1 MASQQ
6 KRGNGRPGGAE
17 ELSDPLF
24 FVDQRGRVTYWNQAC
39 EAAFGPRSED
49 VLDQELPGPLGSRFD
64 EGLLA
69 LLRASAE
76 RAAPA
81 FLRGVT
87 IGDGSWD
94 VRVTPTVSGSALG
107 VYCVPFGDQFASWPR
122 VLADSAD
129 AIWAMDDQD
138 RIIAWN
144 RSAAEMF
151 GYEPE
156 EAMGAPLSRLV
167 PPDLL
172 AAREPERLRTALL
185 ELGAV
190 RDYET
195 RRLTKDGRE
204 LKVSLTRT
212 LLRNGSGKVL
222 GSSSIV
228 RDLSQRQEIER
239 QMIES
244 EKMATLGHLAASV
257 AQEVGAP
264 LTTIRLA
271 VENARR
277 ACGDCGGSEALETV
291 LDQVQ
296 RIGRLTR
303 RLVELAKPGT
313 PKLSKVQVD
322 DVITETLELVEPSLR
337 RSGISASVEAEPS
350 LPPIRADGGQLQ
362 QVLLNLLINAQRA
375 MEGRGSGRVEV
386 AARAKR
392 GLPVEGWPVRTVV
405 EVTVKDNG
413 PGIDPADLPFIFAPF
428 FSRSGGSGLGL
439 SLAQQIVQAHGGTI
453 SAASTPGHGATF
465 TLQLPVVSDD

>member
-1 MASQQ
+1 MASQ
-6 KRGNGRPGGAE
+6 KVGNGRPVGVE
-17 ELSDPLF
+17 DLSDPLF
-24 FVDQRGRVTYWNQAC
+24 FVDRRGRVTYWNPAC
-39 EAAFGPRSED
+39 EAAFGPRAEE
-49 VLDQELPGPLGSRFD
+49 VLERQLPGPLGSRFD

-69 LLRASAE
+69 LLRSSPREAK
-76 RAAPA
+76 PA

-94 VRVTPTVSGSALG
+94 VRVSPTVSGSALG
-107 VYCVPFGDQFASWPR
+107 VYCVPFGDQFAGWPR

-129 AIWAMDDQD
+129 AIYAMDDRD

-144 RSAAEMF
+144 RAASEMF
-151 GYEPE
+151 GYEPQE
-156 EAMGAPLSRLV
+156 VLGKSLERLV
-167 PPDLL
+167 PADLL
-172 AAREPERLRTALL
+172 AAREPHRLRTALL

-195 RRLTKDGRE
+195 RRVTKDGHE
-204 LKVSLTRT
+204 LKVSVTRT
-212 LLRNGSGKVL
+212 LLRDRSGKVL

-228 RDLSQRQEIER
+228 RDLSQRQEMER
-239 QMIES
+239 QIIES
-244 EKMATLGHLAASV
+244 EKLATLGHLAASV

-277 ACGDCGGSEALETV
+277 VCEACGSSEQLQIVLE
-291 LDQVQ
+291 QVD

-313 PKLSKVQVD
+313 PKLSSVD
-322 DVITETLELVEPSLR
+322 VGDVVEQTLELLEPSLR
-337 RSGISASVEAEPS
+337 RSGITASVEVEPS
-350 LPPIRADGGQLQ
+350 LPATRADAGQLQ

-375 MEGRGSGRVEV
+375 MESGVGRRVQV
-386 AARAKR
+386 TARARR
-392 GLPVEGWPVRTVV
+392 GLPVEGRPVRTVV
-405 EVTVKDNG
+405 EVTVGDDG

-453 SAASTPGHGATF
+453 YALSTPGHGATF
-465 TLQLPVVSDD
+465 TLQLPVNSDD